1 MDNFTLFVIVA
12 DVLMGIAFI
21 ALIVLDKP
29 QKTAPIQPL
38 KSGKKSA

>member
-21 ALIVLDKP
+21 PLIVLDKP
-29 QKTAPIQPL
+29 QKTVPIQPL
-38 KSGKKSA
+38 KSEKKSA